1 MISWR
6 AAKRVKVDFFLLL
19 QVSRRQ
25 RDFVG
30 YQRQN
35 GAKLYVKPEKDAL
48 HHVGPS
54 HSQDAS

>member
-1 MISWR
+1 M
-6 AAKRVKVDFFLLL
+6 L

-30 YQRQN
+30 YLRQN
-35 GAKLYVKPEKDAL
+35 GAKLYVKSEKDAL
-48 HHVGPS
+48 HHVGLI